1 MTDLVGACMK
11 RRRRDG
17 EVGFALRSRLSRRHA
32 GGIDAMAARR
42 PNRSR
47 RQVQPKHHIH
57 HSSTI
62 AVLDWSHK
70 NSAKRAIGRSDYH
83 VHQRCERIT

>member
-32 GGIDAMAARR
+32 GGIDAMAAR
-42 PNRSR
+42 
-47 RQVQPKHHIH
+47 
-57 HSSTI
+57 
-62 AVLDWSHK
+62 
-70 NSAKRAIGRSDYH
+70 
-83 VHQRCERIT
+83 